1 LIETKVN
8 RVFAA
13 KKEGF
18 CLFKKRHDNGLVRYA
33 DAPLNMYLHNQD
45 CADLENFEKIID
57 INHYYQI
64 VIKRFERWN

>member
-1 LIETKVN
+1 M
-8 RVFAA
+8 
-13 KKEGF
+13 
-18 CLFKKRHDNGLVRYA
+18 FKLRHDNGLVRYA
-33 DAPLNMYLHNQD
+33 DAPTNMFLWNQD